1 MNSPNTQFHCQDTQH
16 SYEGSLLSGIM
27 ENGWRCP
34 SLLICLLISTAT
46 LSGCGGI
53 GPGSPNASLSSD
65 RDTVNA
71 GDSVNFDARASSSP
85 DPTIIDEFKWTFG
98 DGVTK
103 TTKQGIISHVF
114 EEAGTFDVTV
124 EVFNDEGASDSASL
138 VVFVNALP
146 EVLLNLPDF
155 VKTGQEARLD
165 ASNSFDPEGGGVE
178 VSWDFDAHTDSNG
191 DSDPLNDADASGAVT
206 TLTVSEAGNV
216 TGAVTVVDD
225 TGASN
230 TTLWT
235 LRVISRSFRVIWE
248 EAYLEYDWSGY
259 LEQGASHEIQFL
271 PGEGSRL
278 IDFSATLTLSRDLL
292 PITWPED
299 NFTLEVD
306 LPSSGWSYGV
316 ITSQDNITENSS
328 ATIER
333 TAMNPAPESGYTVYA
348 DSKEEL
354 EESLLG
360 DPDGRFGQG
369 AWYWTITAL
378 ECDPDTPV
386 DGVDPDEGNDWALDV
401 HFVVLILRISEVSV

>member
-1 MNSPNTQFHCQDTQH
+1 M
-16 SYEGSLLSGIM
+16 
-27 ENGWRCP
+27 
-34 SLLICLLISTAT
+34 LICLLISTAT

-124 EVFNDEGASDSASL
+124 EVFNEEGASDSASL

-146 EVLLNLPDF
+146 EVVLNLPDF

-235 LRVISRSFRVIWE
+235 
-248 EAYLEYDWSGY
+248 
-259 LEQGASHEIQFL
+259 
-271 PGEGSRL
+271 
-278 IDFSATLTLSRDLL
+278 
-292 PITWPED
+292 
-299 NFTLEVD
+299 
-306 LPSSGWSYGV
+306 
-316 ITSQDNITENSS
+316 
-328 ATIER
+328 
-333 TAMNPAPESGYTVYA
+333 
-348 DSKEEL
+348 
-354 EESLLG
+354 
-360 DPDGRFGQG
+360 
-369 AWYWTITAL
+369 
-378 ECDPDTPV
+378 
-386 DGVDPDEGNDWALDV
+386 
-401 HFVVLILRISEVSV
+401 